1 MRLASNAPTATS
13 KCAVRGPVAKFGVKR
28 LGLEGVRRHRKRD
41 ETKNT
46 IAHESS
52 RDFGGEQCSTS
63 RRVERQFRRA
73 MPTPK
78 RRASASPKRG
88 QRTSHTSGLGPR
100 TVFVTVGTTQFDEL
114 TTTLLSD
121 EVLSTL
127 AAQGYTRLVM
137 QLGRG
142 TEPSLPSSPPLQI
155 DWCAIFRDMLILRL
169 VLQPASDA
177 P

>member
-1 MRLASNAPTATS
+1 MSRVATSGESNALLR
-13 KCAVRGPVAKFGVKR
+13 VV
-28 LGLEGVRRHRKRD
+28 
-41 ETKNT
+41 
-46 IAHESS
+46 SS
-52 RDFGGEQCSTS
+52 DN
-63 RRVERQFRRA
+63 FRRA

-127 AAQGYTRLVM
+127 AAQGDTRLVM

>member
-1 MRLASNAPTATS
+1 MCIADERMRVS
-13 KCAVRGPVAKFGVKR
+13 
-28 LGLEGVRRHRKRD
+28 
-41 ETKNT
+41 
-46 IAHESS
+46 
-52 RDFGGEQCSTS
+52 
-63 RRVERQFRRA
+63 
-73 MPTPK
+73 PK
-78 RRASASPKRG
+78 RTTGRASASPKRG
-88 QRTSHTSGLGPR
+88 QRTSHNSGSGPR
-100 TVFVTVGTTQFDEL
+100 IVFATVGTTQFDEL